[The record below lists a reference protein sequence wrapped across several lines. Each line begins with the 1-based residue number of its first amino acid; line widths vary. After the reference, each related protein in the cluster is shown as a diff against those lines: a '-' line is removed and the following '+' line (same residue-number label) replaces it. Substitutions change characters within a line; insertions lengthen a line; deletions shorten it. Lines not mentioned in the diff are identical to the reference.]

1 MPAGRRLRAGEGC
14 GLSGTFVRAL
24 GPARAAPF
32 PWVAP
37 AVAALGPG
45 QSRRP
50 AGATSGSAGGGRGV
64 PGVKM
69 APGRGR
75 QSRARRVRGDGAAA

>member
-1 MPAGRRLRAGEGC
+1 MPAGRRLPAGEGC
-14 GLSGTFVRAL
+14 GLFGTLVRAL

-45 QSRRP
+45 QSRRL
-50 AGATSGSAGGGRGV
+50 AGGRSGSAGGGRGV

-69 APGRGR
+69 APGRGHK
-75 QSRARRVRGDGAAA
+75 AERGG